1 MSTDQKD
8 GVMPETE
15 RLTNSSEIFVL
26 NATGQ
31 SVDVYVNYEGNAS
44 TSDPKPLVGEFVNA
58 DELVPTV
65 FVVEGTTARPYGA
78 YTFSI
83 RAKGNPDGAVLA
95 SASVVLERG
104 RSFSAAFHPRPAGG
118 FQLSIYENDLS
129 DASEARLTVRHT
141 GKPQQVTWELHPN
154 GDPRN
159 PPDHRS
165 GSLAHSE
172 WQAARNVVDNSYLIE
187 FFVDGERVA
196 RFDDLRLAVGKNIIV
211 YLLGD
216 PQPTGDEQLLRRP
229 VAYQE
234 LEFDPGASA
243 ETVTTPPAPPLSSS
257 DTNAPIEFTCDAVE
271 VWQTSTTTAIVSA
284 IDPDG
289 MVTNLSIDRVD
300 PPVGGF
306 DILGGAVTPSSAI
319 GEPATAEVTVKSGVP
334 AGTFQVWIVA
344 NRGGLGH
351 QATCALA
358 VTMKPITIAR
368 LQSVVDQYHA
378 SGDIQAAFA
387 DTLRAS
393 LDRAQQHL
401 NAAATDQACAELKD
415 FLGLLGSEKGKAIT
429 DAAHDHLERET
440 KAIRSDL
447 GCG

>member
-1 MSTDQKD
+1 
-8 GVMPETE
+8 MPETK

-31 SVDVYVNYEGNAS
+31 SVDVYVNHESNAS
-44 TSDPKPLVGEFVNA
+44 ISDPKPLVGEFVNA

-65 FVVEGTTARPYGA
+65 FVVDGSQARPYGA
-78 YTFSI
+78 YAFSI
-83 RAKGNPDGAVLA
+83 RAKGTPAGEVLA
-95 SASVVLERG
+95 AASIVLEQG
-104 RSFSAAFHPRPAGG
+104 RSFSGAFHPRSAGG
-118 FQLSIYENDLS
+118 FQFSIYENDVS

-159 PPDHRS
+159 PPDQRS
-165 GSLAHSE
+165 GSLLNGE
-172 WQAARNVVDNSYLIE
+172 WQIARNVVDNGYLVE

-216 PQPTGDEQLLRRP
+216 PQPTADGQLLQRP

-234 LEFDPGASA
+234 LEFDPGAPA
-243 ETVTTPPAPPLSSS
+243 ETVTTPPAPPLSTS
-257 DTNAPIEFTCDAVE
+257 DSNAAIEFTCDAVE
-271 VWQTSTTTAIVSA
+271 VWQTNAATALVSA
-284 IDPDG
+284 VDPDG
-289 MVTNLSIDRVD
+289 VVTNLSIDRVD
-300 PPVGGF
+300 PPVGGI
-306 DILGGAVTPSSAI
+306 DILGGAVTPSPAI
-319 GEPATAEVTVKSGVP
+319 GEPASAEVMVKSGVP
-334 AGTFQVWIVA
+334 AGAFRVWIVA

-351 QATCALA
+351 QATCALP
-358 VTMKPITIAR
+358 VTVNPIPIAR
-368 LQSVVDQYHA
+368 LQSLVGQHHA

-393 LDRAQQHL
+393 LDRVRQHL
-401 NAAATDQACAELKD
+401 DSGATDLACAELKD
-415 FLGLLGSEKGKAIT
+415 FLGLLGSEKGTAIT
-429 DAAHDHLERET
+429 DSAHDHLERET
-440 KAIRSDL
+440 KALRSDL